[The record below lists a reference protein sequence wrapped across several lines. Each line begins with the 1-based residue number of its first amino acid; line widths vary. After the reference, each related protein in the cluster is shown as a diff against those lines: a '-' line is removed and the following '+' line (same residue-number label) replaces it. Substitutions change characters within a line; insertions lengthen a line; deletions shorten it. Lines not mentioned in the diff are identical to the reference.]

1 MLTLA
6 PGVTLWDS
14 GEFLAAIHALGI
26 PHPPGTPLYVL
37 LGNVWSLL
45 FADLFGFARAI
56 NLLSAVCTALGCGIL
71 ANLFAKWTGDD
82 FGATAAGIVAGLM
95 STVWMSATETEVY
108 GVALLFGCLI
118 LWAGD
123 RAGERSDMRWSLLT
137 AYLAGLAWS
146 LHLTALLVLPS
157 AILLVFTTHDGYFAV
172 PVGRRHV
179 DGRRE
184 THSFAKLMRASIIV
198 AVLGIAGTVGV
209 FIAMLSLARGFK
221 ATLVAS
227 GSNDNAIVMR
237 AGATSEM
244 MSGIP
249 LEHIKIMQDAPG
261 VARGDAGPLVT
272 SEVVVV
278 APFPLRSTGTDANVQ
293 VRGVSANVLTI
304 RKNTKVAQGRM
315 FEPGLSE
322 LVVGKNANTTYS
334 GLTVGNTVD
343 FGGGHWRVV
352 GVFDAGGS
360 AFDSEVWCDA
370 RVLDDVYKRPSNV
383 FQSVTVHLTSPDA
396 LQQFKDSVTADPR
409 LNVDVSREID
419 YYSKQSTRMTQLIT
433 ILGGLVAS
441 VMAIGAIFGA
451 LNTMY
456 SAVAERGREIA
467 TMRALGF
474 GGAAVVFS
482 FLIEALLISFIGG
495 AIGAVAVLPLNGLT
509 TGAMNWQTF
518 SHLAFAFKITPG
530 LLLAGIIFALLMGLF
545 GGLPPAMRAAWRPV
559 AVALREL

>member
-1 MLTLA
+1 M
-6 PGVTLWDS
+6 
-14 GEFLAAIHALGI
+14 AIPVI
-26 PHPPGTPLYVL
+26 YNFRSVK
-37 LGNVWSLL
+37 
-45 FADLFGFARAI
+45 ARWT
-56 NLLSAVCTALGCGIL
+56 SA
-71 ANLFAKWTGDD
+71 
-82 FGATAAGIVAGLM
+82 
-95 STVWMSATETEVY
+95 
-108 GVALLFGCLI
+108 
-118 LWAGD
+118 
-123 RAGERSDMRWSLLT
+123 
-137 AYLAGLAWS
+137 
-146 LHLTALLVLPS
+146 
-157 AILLVFTTHDGYFAV
+157 
-172 PVGRRHV
+172 
-179 DGRRE
+179 
-184 THSFAKLMRASIIV
+184 IV

-209 FIAMLSLARGFK
+209 FIAMLSLARGFR

-227 GSNDNAIVMR
+227 GSNDNAIIMR

-244 MSGIP
+244 MSGVA
-249 LEHIKIMQDAPG
+249 LEQVKIMQDAPG
-261 VARGDAGPLVT
+261 VARNSDGPLVT

-293 VRGVSANVLTI
+293 VRGVSSNVLTI
-304 RKNTKVAQGRM
+304 RTNTKIVQGRM
-315 FEPGLSE
+315 FRPGLSE

-343 FGGGHWRVV
+343 FGGGHWQIV

-370 RVLDDVYKRPSNV
+370 RVLDDVYKRPTNV
-383 FQSVTVHLTSPDA
+383 FQSVTVHLTSPDS
-396 LQQFKDSVTADPR
+396 LQQFKDAITADPR

-419 YYSKQSTRMTQLIT
+419 YYAKQSTRMTQLIT
-433 ILGGLVAS
+433 ILGGLVAA
-441 VMAIGAIFGA
+441 VMAIGAVFGA

-474 GGAAVVFS
+474 GGPSVVFS
-482 FLIEALLISFIGG
+482 FLIEALLISFVGG
-495 AIGAVAVLPLNGLT
+495 AIGAVCVLPLNGLT

-530 LLLAGIIFALLMGLF
+530 LLLAGVIFALLMGLL